1 MAKIKVKNRKT
12 GVVSE
17 FTTEQ
22 WEKTKADPIW
32 SGVFVEIPAPKVPD
46 EVKELAD
53 KKASTKENSTQTK

>member
-1 MAKIKVKNRKT
+1 MAKIKVKNRKS

-22 WEKTKADPIW
+22 WEKIKTDPNW

-53 KKASTKENSTQTK
+53 KQASTKEKQTQK

>member
-1 MAKIKVKNRKT
+1 MSKIKVKNRKT
-12 GVVSE
+12 GVESSM
-17 FTTEQ
+17 TTEQ

-32 SGVFVEIPAPKVPD
+32 SGVFIEIPAPKVPD

>member
-22 WEKTKADPIW
+22 WEKTKTDPNW
-32 SGVFVEIPAPKVPD
+32 SGIFVEIPAPKVPD
-46 EVKELAD
+46 EVK
-53 KKASTKENSTQTK
+53 

>member
-17 FTTEQ
+17 FTPEQ
-22 WEKTKADPIW
+22 WEKIKADPNW
-32 SGVFVEIPAPKVPD
+32 SGVFVEIPSPRVPD

>member
-1 MAKIKVKNRKT
+1 MAKIKVKNRKS

-17 FTTEQ
+17 FTPEQ

-53 KKASTKENSTQTK
+53 KQASTKEKQTQK